1 MRFCDFFIEYKIG
14 LKNIDKKI
22 SWMDLPK
29 YRKIFMIIELIF
41 IALTVIFLAL
51 YFLLQSEIFADLFLI
66 GIVMVVLVLLIFM
79 IFDSNKINLKKML
92 DGYYS
97 VCSYNRMNMLKN
109 VLQKYSLD
117 AKDVSTIDLLIE
129 EAERAQ
135 KENDPFISMK
145 KSAEALG
152 AGIIPIIIYV
162 AKEIAEEFS
171 TGKLLYMAL
180 LVIAIIICLLS
191 IFFTVVPEI
200 KNLVYRDNNI
210 YNDLIYDLR
219 QLKIFSH
226 Q

>member
-1 MRFCDFFIEYKIG
+1 
-14 LKNIDKKI
+14 
-22 SWMDLPK
+22 
-29 YRKIFMIIELIF
+29 
-41 IALTVIFLAL
+41 
-51 YFLLQSEIFADLFLI
+51 
-66 GIVMVVLVLLIFM
+66 
-79 IFDSNKINLKKML
+79 
-92 DGYYS
+92 
-97 VCSYNRMNMLKN
+97 MLKN

>member
-1 MRFCDFFIEYKIG
+1 
-14 LKNIDKKI
+14 
-22 SWMDLPK
+22 
-29 YRKIFMIIELIF
+29 
-41 IALTVIFLAL
+41 
-51 YFLLQSEIFADLFLI
+51 
-66 GIVMVVLVLLIFM
+66 
-79 IFDSNKINLKKML
+79 
-92 DGYYS
+92 
-97 VCSYNRMNMLKN
+97 MLKN

-210 YNDLIYDLR
+210 YNDL
-219 QLKIFSH
+219 S
-226 Q
+226 